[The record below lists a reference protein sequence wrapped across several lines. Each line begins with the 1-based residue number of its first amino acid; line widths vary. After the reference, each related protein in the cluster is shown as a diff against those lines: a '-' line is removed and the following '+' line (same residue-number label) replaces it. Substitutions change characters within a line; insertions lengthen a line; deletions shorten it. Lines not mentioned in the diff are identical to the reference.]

1 MSDREKA
8 RREAQRRGSFTL
20 REWCDHRRKSM
31 AMFYKIA
38 GQGLA
43 PKTYYVG
50 SRQFVSEEADQ
61 AWAREREAENQT
73 AA

>member
-1 MSDREKA
+1 
-8 RREAQRRGSFTL
+8 
-20 REWCDHRRKSM
+20 M
-31 AMFYKIA
+31 AIFYKIA

-50 SRQFVSEEADQ
+50 SRQFGSEDTDQ

>member
-31 AMFYKIA
+31 AIFYKIA

-43 PKTYYVG
+43 PKTSHGDVRVKG
-50 SRQFVSEEADQ
+50 KK
-61 AWAREREAENQT
+61 NH
-73 AA
+73 